1 MNKDLFKRI
10 VADFWLG
17 GWWSNLVYSLSSNE
31 TKTLIDEDMD
41 RYRKELP
48 EIINSNKLL
57 RLRWVLLYYLPARNV
72 FVFRIRQNRFIEICC
87 RLILRPLKS
96 VEIGKSATID
106 GGFRIYHNYSV
117 ILPCRAGKNFTVDQG
132 VTIGRS
138 RRHNAK
144 EETYEPI
151 IGNNVWIGTNSVV
164 AGGIN
169 IGNNVTIGAGSIV
182 LQDVSDNLTVV
193 GNPPYVIYDGKEKIG
208 KVPLKDYNNERFL

>member
-31 TKTLIDEDMD
+31 TKTLIDEDM
-41 RYRKELP
+41 
-48 EIINSNKLL
+48 
-57 RLRWVLLYYLPARNV
+57 
-72 FVFRIRQNRFIEICC
+72 
-87 RLILRPLKS
+87 
-96 VEIGKSATID
+96 EIGKSATID